1 MSLAEISSNEQQ
13 LAKACFKVI
22 EMPVYGF
29 DKHPDYAVS
38 AKNKKM
44 LCTFDEDG
52 YEQYLSIVNSTY
64 KVIDNKEVLNV
75 LFDTMDSVFSWEQRE
90 KMEIITTLRDGG
102 ATTFVEVRLPRVQT
116 DIETNSGF
124 KTRLYYRS
132 ILRNTF
138 DGMGAMRLYT
148 GNIDRYCTNG
158 MIGGD
163 YTVLSESHR
172 SMFNP
177 NGFAKVLENTMTNYL
192 EVGEKVKRWAK
203 VGMTDS
209 LAAWTFNKLVHG
221 DKEPS
226 GRSNDLAANLFVQ
239 YSEEKVV
246 RGENV
251 FALASAMTHYAS
263 HAEGNFGLRQSRSR
277 VVPVNAKLFER
288 QEKVRGWFN
297 SEAFKSV
304 AYAA

>member
-1 MSLAEISSNEQQ
+1 
-13 LAKACFKVI
+13 
-22 EMPVYGF
+22 
-29 DKHPDYAVS
+29 
-38 AKNKKM
+38 
-44 LCTFDEDG
+44 
-52 YEQYLSIVNSTY
+52 
-64 KVIDNKEVLNV
+64 V

-124 KTRLYYRS
+124 RTRLYYRS

-239 YSEEKVV
+239 YSEEKAV

-277 VVPVNAKLFER
+277 VVPLNAKLFER
-288 QEKVRGWFN
+288 QEKVRSWFN

-304 AYAA
+304 ANAA